1 MSNSTV
7 YDGSKRTKVII
18 ARVDNLTKHSAAK
31 ERIQKRYDYL
41 NTQVQNLMEQFN
53 TTDDISKKQSIRNQ
67 VESIQEELKTLKK
80 WNSELDTKRSELEEA
95 TKADLESWKPNI
107 PTL

>member
-1 MSNSTV
+1 MSNSNV

-18 ARVDNLTKHSAAK
+18 AKVDNLTKYSAAK
-31 ERIQKRYDYL
+31 ERIQKRYGYL
-41 NTQVQNLMEQFN
+41 NTQVQSLMEQFN

-67 VESIQEELKTLKK
+67 VEPIQEELKTLKK
-80 WNSELDTKRSELEEA
+80 WNSELDTKRSDLEEDA
-95 TKADLESWKPNI
+95 KADLESWKPEI